1 MSFWKD
7 LGKAA
12 LSGLAGGVGP
22 GLFSL
27 GSSLLTNK
35 GAQRRQMVADQQNIN
50 FWKMQN
56 AYNTPKEQMKR
67 LQDAGLNPNLIYG
80 SGSAN
85 TGVAGSIAPS
95 KPAPYNIKNPIP
107 LQAALLTAQIRNT
120 EAQTAKTNAD
130 ADQIRQLTGGK
141 VTNLELRN
149 QISAV
154 KAEIQ
159 NRSKNDQIQIIQ
171 NSRLQSEFNNKIKQ
185 ADAEA
190 ATQGYVKGNYI
201 YTIFTQLGIADNSEF
216 SKTMRKALI
225 GGLIGSQLF
234 GNLTSGIKNLIPK
247 KGNVSNPTFNRA
259 QELNIIKN

>member
-1 MSFWKD
+1 MSFWKS
-7 LGKAA
+7 LGKTA
-12 LSGLAGGVGP
+12 LSGLAGGIGP

-27 GSSLLTNK
+27 GSSMLTNK
-35 GAQRRQMVADQQNIN
+35 GAQRRQMTADQQNIN

-80 SGSAN
+80 SGQAN

-95 KPAPYNIKNPIP
+95 RPAPYNIKNPVP
-107 LQAALLTAQIRNT
+107 LQAALLTSQIKNM

-130 ADQIRQLTGGK
+130 ADQVRQLTGGK

-154 KAEIQ
+154 KAQVQ
-159 NRSKNDQIQIIQ
+159 NQTKAAQIKTIQ
-171 NSRLQSEFNNKIKQ
+171 NSAIQSEFNNKIKQ

-190 ATQGYVKGNYI
+190 ATGGYVKGNYI

-225 GGLIGSQLF
+225 GGLLGSQIF
-234 GNLTSGIKNLIPK
+234 GNLSGAIKNLIPK